1 MTQEAKPDSVAF
13 RRLFALA
20 RDLLQATD
28 ANSVFELVG
37 RAFSELCAP
46 DSALLLAT
54 VGKREY
60 LTGFSERGSL
70 EPVDRDNILFMNA
83 RRALSGRLP
92 IVLPS
97 LQIEQEPDVKT
108 ATGRLTVS
116 VLALPFPAMQPV
128 GALAA
133 LWHRSEDRET
143 LALKVTVLKHLT
155 EIAAAALGNID
166 FRLMLEQE
174 MAAQRAEATE
184 ATQEYASEIRRR
196 DLLEREKDRLAV
208 TDVLTGMF
216 NRRGFFLHGE
226 QQLKLAHRQG
236 TTSAIIFADIDG
248 LKGVNDKFGHDIG
261 DRLIQAGAIV
271 LRQSFRDSD
280 VVARLGGDE
289 FAAFALDSGQ
299 PEAILKRIDAN
310 IEDFNG
316 RSAVPYRLSFSIGI
330 VSVDPA
336 MENTLNDYLR
346 MADKRMYAEKQ
357 ERRASLSSNS
367 AVGRPQPC

>member
-174 MAAQRAEATE
+174 MTAQRAEATE

-248 LKGVNDKFGHDIG
+248 LKGANDKFGHDIG

-336 MENTLNDYLR
+336 MENTLNDYLS
-346 MADKRMYAEKQ
+346 MADKRMYAEKK

-367 AVGRPQPC
+367 VVGPQPC